1 MQVFFSYN
9 PADEE
14 FARALAKEMSIRG
27 LRAWM
32 PSKEVLPG
40 DNPWLK
46 IGKALENSHALVV
59 LLSPEAVKSEILNS
73 ELSYALGNLNF
84 RGRVF
89 PILVRPTNKIPWIL
103 KRFEIFG
110 AGRTSGKR
118 NTRDHETQNSKRDAG
133 RIAGVIAERLK
144 QVA

>member
-1 MQVFFSYN
+1 MQVFFSYSQ
-9 PADEE
+9 ADEE
-14 FARALAKEMSIRG
+14 FARLLAKEMGNRG
-27 LRAWM
+27 LRTWM
-32 PSKEVLPG
+32 PSNEVLPG

-59 LLSPEAVKSEILNS
+59 LLSPESAKSELLNS

-89 PILVRPTNKIPWIL
+89 PILVRPTTKIPWIL
-103 KRFEIFG
+103 KQFQIFE
-110 AGRTSGKR
+110 TGK
-118 NTRDHETQNSKRDAG
+118 TNSKRDAG
-133 RIAGVIAERLK
+133 KIAGVIAERLK

>member
-1 MQVFFSYN
+1 MQVFFSYS

-14 FARALAKEMSIRG
+14 FARALAKEMSNRG

-32 PSKEVLPG
+32 PTSEVLPG

-59 LLSPEAVKSEILNS
+59 LLSPESVKSELLNS

-89 PILVRPTNKIPWIL
+89 PILARPTSKIPWIL
-103 KRFEIFG
+103 KQFQIFE
-110 AGRTSGKR
+110 AGKTNGK
-118 NTRDHETQNSKRDAG
+118 KRDAG
-133 RIAGVIAERLK
+133 KIAEIIAERLK